1 MKKYYTFLL
10 LIFFVI
16 TAYSQNSPIRI
27 NENSIVKDSAGNV
40 YPFNI
45 WQALIF
51 KADYTLKPVDPQNKN
66 TEFLLIELTDKQ
78 KNEILERMPK
88 PRESPYF
95 STGKK
100 ISLFKSTDI
109 NNKKINLKDEK
120 GKIIVLNFWF
130 INCAPCRMEMPDLND
145 LVEKYKGNDS
155 VLFIAV
161 ALDTRSDIKDF
172 LKKMPFNYTIIHEGR
187 YLSDKYGIK
196 SYPTHV
202 IVDTE
207 GKVYFHT
214 SGLATNTVFWLKKT
228 IDEILTTGKSP
239 KN

>member
-1 MKKYYTFLL
+1 
-10 LIFFVI
+10 
-16 TAYSQNSPIRI
+16 
-27 NENSIVKDSAGNV
+27 
-40 YPFNI
+40 
-45 WQALIF
+45 
-51 KADYTLKPVDPQNKN
+51 
-66 TEFLLIELTDKQ
+66 
-78 KNEILERMPK
+78 MPK

-130 INCAPCRMEMPDLND
+130 IDCAPCRMEMPDLND

-172 LKKMPFNYTIIHEGR
+172 
-187 YLSDKYGIK
+187 
-196 SYPTHV
+196 
-202 IVDTE
+202 
-207 GKVYFHT
+207 
-214 SGLATNTVFWLKKT
+214 
-228 IDEILTTGKSP
+228 
-239 KN
+239 